1 MLMRRIKPRR
11 FNYTPRYL
19 NTDEEETE
27 GKKRI
32 KFKRFVNVKRG
43 GTSLYKLL
51 IITIL
56 LLLLLYSLPQISE
69 YFSNLFS

>member
-1 MLMRRIKPRR
+1 MLMRRIKPRK
-11 FNYTPRYL
+11 FKYTPRYL
-19 NTDEEETE
+19 STDEEETE

-32 KFKRFVNVKRG
+32 KFKRFVTVKSS
-43 GTSLYKLL
+43 GTSLYRLL

-69 YFSNLFS
+69 FFSNLFS